1 MHPAE
6 SQSAISPGTMK
17 NSFPARFSDT
27 DPSMRPTTVLPDTSV
42 VRTLNSVPCT
52 ATVRSPVSTMKRR
65 FSSFATLKNASPD
78 NRTTRSPLP
87 IPVFSVSV
95 VLLRMKILVPS
106 DNRISDFP
114 RIVEYCCI
122 RSSSSAA
129 DPPAS
134 CDST

>member
-1 MHPAE
+1 
-6 SQSAISPGTMK
+6 
-17 NSFPARFSDT
+17 
-27 DPSMRPTTVLPDTSV
+27 
-42 VRTLNSVPCT
+42 
-52 ATVRSPVSTMKRR
+52 MKRR